1 MRINKLL
8 SNYGYCSRKEAARLI
23 EDSRVMVNG
32 NLCIPG
38 QWVETED
45 QISLDGEPVAPKE
58 KIYLALNKPA
68 GITCTA
74 EKTVQG
80 NIIDFLGL
88 GEYVFPVGRLD
99 KESRGLILLTNDGE
113 LAGRILEADNRHEKE
128 YVVTVDGEFGGSFLE
143 SMSAGVDIPAGR
155 TRACEVSKVS
165 SDTFRIVLTQGMNR
179 QIRRMC
185 RAFGYTVTR
194 LQRVRIMTIRL
205 DGLAEGEWRHLSE
218 EEIEGLRS

>member
-23 EDSRVMVNG
+23 EDGRLMVNG
-32 NLCIPG
+32 SVCIPG

-45 QISLDGEPVAPKE
+45 RVLLDGEPVAPKE
-58 KIYLALNKPA
+58 KVYLALNKPA

-74 EKTVQG
+74 EKTVKG
-80 NIIDFLGL
+80 NIIDFLDF

-113 LAGRILEADNRHEKE
+113 LAGRILEADNLHEKE

-155 TRACEVSKVS
+155 TRPCEVSRIS
-165 SDTFRIVLTQGMNR
+165 ADTFRIVLTQGMNR

-185 RAFGYTVTR
+185 RAFGYTVVS
-194 LQRVRIMTIRL
+194 LQRVRIMNIRL
-205 DGLAEGEWRHLSE
+205 ESLAEGEWRPLSE

>member
-23 EDSRVMVNG
+23 EDKRVTVNG
-32 NLCIPG
+32 NICIPG

-58 KIYLALNKPA
+58 KVYLALNKPA

-80 NIIDFLGL
+80 NIIDFLGF

-128 YVVTVDGEFGGSFLE
+128 YVVAVDGEFGCSFLE

-155 TRACEVSKVS
+155 TRPCEVARISG
-165 SDTFRIVLTQGMNR
+165 DTFRIVLTQGMNR

-185 RAFGYTVTR
+185 RAFGYTVTS
-194 LQRVRIMTIRL
+194 LQRVRIMSIRL
-205 DGLAEGEWRHLSE
+205 DGLAEGEWRRLSE